1 MLMRNPLK
9 TKTGLAVEAL
19 LNTSSVKVKT
29 LFALLSTHELAIL
42 CHYLLPY
49 STNPASCLC
58 MCMCQFAMLLTAH
71 CALDPF

>member
-9 TKTGLAVEAL
+9 TETGLAVEAL
-19 LNTSSVKVKT
+19 LNTSSMKVKT

-42 CHYLLPY
+42 CNYPLLD
-49 STNPASCLC
+49 SMNPAACVC

-71 CALDPF
+71 CALDPR